1 MIIKARYVVP
11 VEGDVIESGA
21 VAIEKDRVVA
31 VGPALDLDAPD
42 AMDYGDAVIC
52 PGLVNA
58 HTHLELGYLAGRVPP
73 GADFADWLRRLV
85 GTMAAEP
92 QSRNQVLDAVREGI
106 AQSIRSGVT
115 MVGDIT
121 RAAAWSR
128 EALASSPI
136 RGVSFG
142 EVIAIGSRRQLL
154 SERLRAATDRTF
166 ETTAMR
172 IGLSP
177 HSPYTVEPE
186 AMRACAREAAA
197 GGGGLPVC
205 IHLAESREESA
216 FTQSASGPLAEH
228 LRELGVWDS
237 QIPESECGPVELV
250 ARTGLLSP
258 RTVVAHANYV
268 TDADLGLIRESG
280 AHVAYCP
287 RTHHA
292 FKHAPHRFGEMMA
305 SGINVCIGTDSL
317 ASNPSLS
324 VLDELRFLRRRYSD
338 ISGEDLLAMGTIRGA
353 RALGYGSEAGS
364 LVAGKFADLVVIPLE
379 GVGPGV
385 EWTSMF
391 DSAREPVAV
400 YVSGRLVFGSTD
412 RD

>member
-21 VAIEKDRVVA
+21 VAIEKDRIVA
-31 VGPALDLDAPD
+31 VGPTADLDVPGAT
-42 AMDYGDAVIC
+42 DYGHAVIC

-92 QSRNQVLDAVREGI
+92 QSCNQVRDSMGAGI

-121 RAAAWSR
+121 RAPAWSR
-128 EALASSPI
+128 EALASSAI

-142 EVIAIGSRRQLL
+142 EVIAIGSRRHLL

-186 AMRACAREAAA
+186 AMRACAEEA
-197 GGGGLPVC
+197 GSGELPVC
-205 IHLAESREESA
+205 VHLAETREESA

-237 QIPESECGPVELV
+237 RIPESGCGPVELV
-250 ARTGLLSP
+250 ARSGLLSP

-268 TDADLGLIRESG
+268 TDADLVLIHKSG

-292 FKHAPHRFGEMMA
+292 FHHAAHRFGEMMA
-305 SGINVCIGTDSL
+305 AGINVCIGTDSL

-324 VLDELRFLRRRYSD
+324 VLDELRFLRRRYRD
-338 ISGEDLLAMGTIRGA
+338 ISGEDLLAMGTMRGA

-379 GVGPGV
+379 GYGPGV
-385 EWTSMF
+385 EWSSMF
-391 DSAREPVAV
+391 DSSCEPVAV
-400 YVSGRLVFGSTD
+400 YVSGRLVFGSSD
-412 RD
+412 GD